1 MAYYLV
7 RFYSGSGDR
16 PPEQLIKEV
25 VDQQLRPKLQAG
37 GGLTRYITFIADD
50 GRIGSASVY
59 ENKEAAQRGLQIARE
74 WVNATG
80 AMQGYQLSETLEG
93 EIAETLDADIQYQPA
108 FGMARLF
115 PTQATAAEVAEV
127 IKKSRAGTQYDPAGR
142 ARTVIVQLSDGRV
155 GSFAAYDAEEKRDRH
170 TAAISK
176 ARENSEFRR
185 VLPNNPEAIPV
196 RIITSASQ

>member
-16 PPEQLIKEV
+16 SPEQLLREV
-25 VDQQLRPKLQAG
+25 VDQELRPKLQAG

-50 GRIGSASVY
+50 GRIGSSSVY
-59 ENKEAAQRGLQIARE
+59 ENKEASQRGLQIARE
-74 WVNATG
+74 WVNTTG
-80 AMQGYQLSETLEG
+80 AMHGYQLSETLEG
-93 EIAETLDADIQYQPA
+93 EIAETIDADVQYQPA

-115 PTQATAAEVAEV
+115 PTQATAAEVAES

-142 ARTVIVQLSDGRV
+142 ARTVIVQLSEGRV
-155 GSFAAYDAEEKRDRH
+155 GSFAAYDTEEKRDRH

-176 ARENSEFRR
+176 ARENPEFRR
-185 VLPNNPEAIPV
+185 VLPNDPEAIPV
-196 RIITSASQ
+196 RIITSTG

>member
-16 PPEQLIKEV
+16 PPEQLIREV

-80 AMQGYQLSETLEG
+80 AMQGYQLS
-93 EIAETLDADIQYQPA
+93 
-108 FGMARLF
+108 
-115 PTQATAAEVAEV
+115 
-127 IKKSRAGTQYDPAGR
+127 
-142 ARTVIVQLSDGRV
+142 
-155 GSFAAYDAEEKRDRH
+155 
-170 TAAISK
+170 
-176 ARENSEFRR
+176 
-185 VLPNNPEAIPV
+185 
-196 RIITSASQ
+196 

>member
-1 MAYYLV
+1 LL
-7 RFYSGSGDR
+7 R
-16 PPEQLIKEV
+16 EV
-25 VDQQLRPKLQAG
+25 VDQELCPKLHAG

-50 GRIGSASVY
+50 GRIGSSSVY
-59 ENKEAAQRGLQIARE
+59 ENKEASQRGLQIARE

-93 EIAETLDADIQYQPA
+93 EIAETLDVDVQYHPA

-115 PTQATAAEVAEV
+115 PTQATAAEVAEA

-142 ARTVIVQLSDGRV
+142 ARTVIVQLSEDRV
-155 GSFAAYDAEEKRDRH
+155 GSFAAYDTEEKRDRH

-176 ARENSEFRR
+176 ARENPEFRR
-185 VLPNNPEAIPV
+185 VLPNDPEAIPV
-196 RIITSASQ
+196 RMITSSG

>member
-16 PPEQLIKEV
+16 PPEQLLREV

-108 FGMARLF
+108 LG
-115 PTQATAAEVAEV
+115 
-127 IKKSRAGTQYDPAGR
+127 
-142 ARTVIVQLSDGRV
+142 LSLI
-155 GSFAAYDAEEKRDRH
+155 H
-170 TAAISK
+170 I
-176 ARENSEFRR
+176 
-185 VLPNNPEAIPV
+185 
-196 RIITSASQ
+196 